1 MHPRPRQE
9 KCMMNAFYVTDS
21 RFMQCIVLTED
32 GDDCSSGAGNDA
44 ECSSGKCGAYAPGD
58 QKCCIDGSSFY
69 ETGDRCKKIPNG
81 GGCGSG
87 TLVGRHRQCASGL
100 CDNKVCKAKFED
112 GATCLFDHAYCL
124 SGKCGAY
131 APGEPKCCIGG
142 SSFWETAERCKNIPD
157 GGGCGSGTLVGRHDQ
172 CASGLCQD
180 KKCKAKKA
188 KGESCVSALGA
199 KASHHCQSNKCVAT
213 GGCVTGCSTCWT
225 GGWVPLPYPCSCTTG
240 CTTNFKCT

>member
-1 MHPRPRQE
+1 
-9 KCMMNAFYVTDS
+9 MMNAFYVTDS

-157 GGGCGSGTLVGRHDQ
+157 GGGAVVPAPWLDGTISAPPACARTRSAKRKRLKGNLVSLRLGPRP
-172 CASGLCQD
+172 AIT
-180 KKCKAKKA
+180 ANRT
-188 KGESCVSALGA
+188 SAWLRG
-199 KASHHCQSNKCVAT
+199 VA
-213 GGCVTGCSTCWT
+213 
-225 GGWVPLPYPCSCTTG
+225 
-240 CTTNFKCT
+240 

>member
-1 MHPRPRQE
+1 
-9 KCMMNAFYVTDS
+9 MMNAFYVTDS